1 MASRERDGKMFETQ
15 QSKELMEKLTQV
27 DSKLEA
33 LSSLLGDQPVGAPDP
48 GSQEKPENTISGPWV
63 DTDNEA
69 TFPAWAHEKDPLPR
83 QAAISG
89 SEAESIVER
98 LEKVNRDAE
107 VVERVERLE
116 RQTRK
121 IAVLGSL
128 VMSCVVLVLAVY
140 TVFLFQANL
149 SSQGVR
155 LEASQRGESPSKPP
169 VQEVATKAGEVK
181 APEPPPQVTQSTLAE
196 SQPAGPVAEV
206 TAPPPAKP
214 VQPASEAKPAPVVP
228 AVKYVGSNTSN
239 KYHYPTCK
247 WAAKI
252 HPKKLRTF
260 SSVKAARE
268 QGYNPCPTCGPPRHD
283 P

>member
-1 MASRERDGKMFETQ
+1 MSSGERDEKMSENQ

-27 DSKLEA
+27 DTKLEA
-33 LSSLLGDQPVGAPDP
+33 LSTLLADQPAGGLDSGPAETP
-48 GSQEKPENTISGPWV
+48 GNTISGPWG
-63 DTDNEA
+63 DTDAEGSGQIRV
-69 TFPAWAHEKDPLPR
+69 HEKDPMPR
-83 QAAISG
+83 QAAISA
-89 SEAESIVER
+89 SEAESIVQR
-98 LEKVNRDAE
+98 MEKVNREAD

-128 VMSCVVLVLAVY
+128 LMSLVVLVLAVY
-140 TVFLFQANL
+140 TVFLLRANL
-149 SSQGVR
+149 SSRGVG
-155 LEASQRGESPSKPP
+155 LEASHTGEPLPKPP
-169 VQEVATKAGEVK
+169 AQEVASKAGESK
-181 APEPPPQVTQSTLAE
+181 APEPAPQVTETTLAE
-196 SQPAGPVAEV
+196 RQPAAPVAGV
-206 TAPPPAKP
+206 ATPPPAEP
-214 VQPASEAKPAPVVP
+214 VQPVSEAKPAPVVP

-260 SSVKAARE
+260 SSVKAARD
-268 QGYNPCPTCGPPRHD
+268 QGYIPCTTCGPPRQD